1 MLKRTLQIT
10 LALITLNSQAAHADS
25 CVAENQRCL
34 ETQTLTIAGVE
45 VQNVCVKV
53 ERTES
58 CTRDAPVNEC
68 TTLEPITVAT
78 SPLASGQ
85 CELVSETCLRSVA
98 GVCDRNERTYNCW
111 NGPTI
116 AAPARLTDRTYHN
129 LEENI
134 VDNCSALEGDA
145 NCALLDTVVTEGFA
159 TRPINGQDITRA
171 WWSQERQYD
180 CTNNLFE
187 DDCQPFDDAPFCQ
200 PTGEETCLDY
210 AADGSCEYTERVYN
224 CESNTEFETSCEA
237 INTCVGE
244 NCLNIEPEIST
255 DYPVA
260 AAWLTFLDDAAKGN
274 QCGTDSVAEED
285 DDADEEGSDYGPGS
299 NGNGDT
305 GDNVTVVS
313 SETASNANGSVT
325 TTVVYSDGTTVAT
338 TVDGDVTTI
347 VTTTGGDGPP
357 TTTTQT
363 FNSDLVEGDVT
374 VADCETG
381 FLEGGASEPEVFAGE
396 SMACF
401 ADAFANCCRNPGSSY
416 CGQEPL
422 DLKARIDAG
431 AAHYLGSRCTS
442 RVLGICLSWSYDF
455 CTYKSKFGRVF
466 QEQVDLQTGAQF
478 QWRQTPECP
487 PLTIAQLEDV
497 DPTTMELDEVF
508 GDMLDQADEPVQD
521 LVIEFLETEMG
532 LYNGQVQ
539 DTLE

>member
-1 MLKRTLQIT
+1 MLKRTLGLLVILVT
-10 LALITLNSQAAHADS
+10 LSGQSALADS
-25 CVAENQRCL
+25 CIAENQRCL
-34 ETQTLTIAGVE
+34 ETQTLTIEGIE
-45 VQNVCVKV
+45 LQNVCVKV

-58 CTRDAPVNEC
+58 CTRDAPLNEC
-68 TTLEPITVAT
+68 TTLQPITVTT
-78 SPLASGQ
+78 SPLIDGQ

-98 GVCDRNERTYNCW
+98 GVCDTNERTYRCW

-116 AAPARLTDRTYHN
+116 APSARLDDRTYQN

-134 VDNCSALEGDA
+134 VDNCSAQGVDA

-159 TRPINGQDITRA
+159 TRNINGQDITRA
-171 WWSQERQYD
+171 WWAQERQYD

-200 PTGEETCLDY
+200 ATGEETCLDY
-210 AADGSCEYTERVYN
+210 AADGSCEYIERTYN
-224 CESNTEFETSCEA
+224 CESNTEFEASCEA

-260 AAWLTFLDDAAKGN
+260 AAWLTFLDDAAKTN
-274 QCGTDSVAEED
+274 QCGTDSVAEE
-285 DDADEEGSDYGPGS
+285 EGSGPG
-299 NGNGDT
+299 GDLGEQRLIST
-305 GDNVTVVS
+305 ETVTN
-313 SETASNANGSVT
+313 EDGSIT
-325 TTVVYSDGTTVAT
+325 TTDVYADGTTVT
-338 TVDGDVTTI
+338 TTIKDGVKTI
-347 VTTTGGDGPP
+347 VTTTSDSDGSD

-363 FNSDLVEGDVT
+363 VNPDIVEGDVT
-374 VADCETG
+374 VSDCDTG

-401 ADAFANCCRNPGSSY
+401 ADAIANCCRNPGASY

-431 AAHYLGSRCTS
+431 AAHHLGTRCTS
-442 RVLGICLSWSYDF
+442 RFLGICLSWSYDY
-455 CTYKSKFGRVF
+455 CTYKSKLGRVF

-478 QWRQTPECP
+478 QWLQTPECP
-487 PLTIAQLEDV
+487 PLTIAQLADV
-497 DPTTMELDEVF
+497 DPTTMELGEVF

>member
-10 LALITLNSQAAHADS
+10 LALIVLNSQAAHADS

-34 ETQTLTIAGVE
+34 ETQTLTVAGIE
-45 VQNVCVKV
+45 LQNVCVKV

-58 CTRDAPVNEC
+58 CTRDAPINEC

-78 SPLASGQ
+78 SPLVTGQ

-98 GVCDRNERTYNCW
+98 GVCDRTERTYNCW

-116 AAPARLTDRTYHN
+116 APPARLTDRTYQN

-134 VDNCSALEGDA
+134 VDNCSALEVDA
-145 NCALLDTVVTEGFA
+145 NCALLDTTVTEGFA
-159 TRPINGQDITRA
+159 TRNINGQDITRA
-171 WWSQERQYD
+171 WWAQERQYD

-187 DDCQPFDDAPFCQ
+187 DNCQPYADAPFCQ
-200 PTGEETCLDY
+200 PTGEETCLNY

-224 CESNTEFETSCEA
+224 CESNTEFTASCEA

-260 AAWLTFLDDAAKGN
+260 AAWLTFLDDAAGNN
-274 QCGTDSVAEED
+274 QCNGGSATDPNAEPIITDVVTGGQGHGPTQIERTTTYPDGTIVVQILENGVVISEITTPPPATSED
-285 DDADEEGSDYGPGS
+285 
-299 NGNGDT
+299 
-305 GDNVTVVS
+305 V
-313 SETASNANGSVT
+313 SVT
-325 TTVVYSDGTTVAT
+325 
-338 TVDGDVTTI
+338 
-347 VTTTGGDGPP
+347 
-357 TTTTQT
+357 
-363 FNSDLVEGDVT
+363 
-374 VADCETG
+374 DCDTG

-401 ADAFANCCRNPGSSY
+401 ADAIANCCRNPGASY

-431 AAHYLGSRCTS
+431 AAHHLGTRCTS
-442 RVLGICLSWSYDF
+442 RFLGICLSWSYDY
-455 CTYKSKFGRVF
+455 CTYKSKLGRVF

-487 PLTIAQLEDV
+487 PLTIAQLENV
-497 DPTTMELDEVF
+497 DPSTMELDEVF
-508 GDMLDQADEPVQD
+508 GDMLDQADEPVQE

-532 LYNGQVQ
+532 LLNDDVEE
-539 DTLE
+539 TLQ